1 MNIEL
6 NEKNQQRIK
15 GLLAQR
21 DQVINA
27 LNETIILILDAKD
40 VDYTDMEVN
49 IDEQI
54 KNIVLTQKTKEDE

>member
-21 DQVINA
+21 DQVMNA
-27 LNETIILILDAKD
+27 LNETIVLILDAKD
-40 VDYTDMEVN
+40 VDYTNMQ
-49 IDEQI
+49 IDLDKEI
-54 KNIVLTQKTKEDE
+54 KNIILTKNGKS

>member
-6 NEKNQQRIK
+6 NEKNQNRIK

-21 DQVINA
+21 DQVMNA

-40 VDYTDMEVN
+40 VDYTNMQ
-49 IDEQI
+49 IDLDKEI
-54 KNIVLTQKTKEDE
+54 KNIILTENGKS

>member
-21 DQVINA
+21 DQVMNA

-40 VDYTDMEVN
+40 VDYTNME
-49 IDEQI
+49 IDLDKEI
-54 KNIVLTQKTKEDE
+54 KNIILTENGKS

>member
-15 GLLAQR
+15 ALLAQR
-21 DQVINA
+21 DQIMNA

-40 VDYTDMEVN
+40 VDYTDKSVDLSEDLKH
-49 IDEQI
+49 II
-54 KNIVLTQKTKEDE
+54 LTEK

>member
-6 NEKNQQRIK
+6 NEKNQNRIK

-21 DQVINA
+21 DQVMNA

-40 VDYTDMEVN
+40 VNYTDMSVDLSE
-49 IDEQI
+49 DM
-54 KNIVLTQKTKEDE
+54 KNIILTEKVKEHE

>member
-15 GLLAQR
+15 NLLAQR
-21 DQVINA
+21 DQVMQA

-40 VDYTDMEVN
+40 VNYTDMSVDLSE
-49 IDEQI
+49 DM
-54 KNIVLTQKTKEDE
+54 KNIILTEKEKEHE